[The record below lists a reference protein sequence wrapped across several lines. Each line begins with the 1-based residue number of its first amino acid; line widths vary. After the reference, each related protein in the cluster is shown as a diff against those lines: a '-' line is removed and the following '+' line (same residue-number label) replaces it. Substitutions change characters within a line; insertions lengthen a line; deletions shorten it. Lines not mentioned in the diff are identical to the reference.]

1 MTGVQTCALPICYD
15 RDLIVTHNM
24 TADNLLHAKKMG
36 GIPVP
41 SQIKSA
47 IGNRGTFDANDPS
60 ILHQGDEAPKGWGSV
75 EGSLEGRNQQPGPQS
90 LGVISLGGF
99 PAKPAVITLLEK
111 ANASTYLHELGH
123 FFLETYTHIAD
134 SPNVPPKIAK
144 DMQTIL
150 DGFGVKD
157 VATWRAMGLE
167 ERRPLH
173 EQWAKSYEAYL
184 MEGKAPTIA
193 QQPMFAR
200 FSAWLTKV
208 YTSLQAL
215 GVKLTPEVRG
225 VMDRMT
231 GSEKAIAE
239 AEQVR
244 GMEALF
250 KVKPEGMTDE
260 AYESYQALGHDAT
273 GAAVAS
279 LQQRSLRDMQW
290 LSNAKGRAVR
300 SLQRQARAERVKIR
314 EEVEAAVSEVPV
326 YRAEDLLAKGIFN
339 GEKVDTGK
347 THLDTEALA
356 EMYGGA
362 GADGKSDK
370 YALLDWKPLGKLAG
384 PDGIHPDMAAHML
397 GFESGDALVKALL
410 EREPRKEMVEAMVD
424 KRMLEEHGEL
434 IDPASIERAA
444 EAAIHNDMRTRVLA
458 TELTALAKA
467 TGSARLLA
475 KAAMFLAAGV
485 LVDRKSVV

>member
-1 MTGVQTCALPICYD
+1 MLF
-15 RDLIVTHNM
+15 R
-24 TADNLLHAKKMG
+24 
-36 GIPVP
+36 
-41 SQIKSA
+41 S
-47 IGNRGTFDANDPS
+47 
-60 ILHQGDEAPKGWGSV
+60 
-75 EGSLEGRNQQPGPQS
+75 
-90 LGVISLGGF
+90 
-99 PAKPAVITLLEK
+99 AVITLLEK

-273 GAAVAS
+273 GAEI
-279 LQQRSLRDMQW
+279 
-290 LSNAKGRAVR
+290 GRASCR
-300 SLQRQARAERVKIR
+300 ERV
-314 EEVEAAVSEVPV
+314 
-326 YRAEDLLAKGIFN
+326 
-339 GEKVDTGK
+339 
-347 THLDTEALA
+347 
-356 EMYGGA
+356 
-362 GADGKSDK
+362 
-370 YALLDWKPLGKLAG
+370 
-384 PDGIHPDMAAHML
+384 
-397 GFESGDALVKALL
+397 
-410 EREPRKEMVEAMVD
+410 
-424 KRMLEEHGEL
+424 
-434 IDPASIERAA
+434 
-444 EAAIHNDMRTRVLA
+444 
-458 TELTALAKA
+458 
-467 TGSARLLA
+467 
-475 KAAMFLAAGV
+475 
-485 LVDRKSVV
+485 